1 MPILSLQNISFSYD
15 AKTPTLCHIDLDIRS
30 GEFLSVVGPNG
41 SGKSTLLKCSSRIL
55 RPQEG
60 TITLD
65 GTDINRIARSDIA
78 LKIGVVPQEAAM
90 LFPFTALEIVLM
102 GRSPYRQGLGF
113 ETAKDFEVASAMMS
127 LTDVRHLEHK
137 PITALSGGERQRVF
151 IARALAQ
158 QPKILLLDEPNAHLD
173 IAHQVEIFTILK
185 RLNESEGLTVI
196 SVSHDLN
203 LAAMFSDRIAMLQ
216 CGGLYALGNPQQVL
230 TADNIQDVFQTEVL
244 VDEHPQSH
252 SLRITLIAS
261 ETIGKH
267 HGALYPH

>member
-1 MPILSLQNISFSYD
+1 
-15 AKTPTLCHIDLDIRS
+15 
-30 GEFLSVVGPNG
+30 
-41 SGKSTLLKCSSRIL
+41 
-55 RPQEG
+55 
-60 TITLD
+60 
-65 GTDINRIARSDIA
+65 
-78 LKIGVVPQEAAM
+78 
-90 LFPFTALEIVLM
+90 
-102 GRSPYRQGLGF
+102 LGF
-113 ETAKDFEVASAMMS
+113 ETAKDLEVASAMMS